1 MSNSNIEIDIKIDDD
16 LKQEFEEFCEY
27 AGISVSTAIN
37 LYVRKCLHAN
47 KILVLPNDND
57 VSLSKNQGLP
67 LTDLNQVAD

>member
-37 LYVRKCLHAN
+37 LYVRKVKLYLR
-47 KILVLPNDND
+47 KVLIYFRRP
-57 VSLSKNQGLP
+57 SLRLIFI
-67 LTDLNQVAD
+67 

>member
-37 LYVRKCLHAN
+37 L
-47 KILVLPNDND
+47 
-57 VSLSKNQGLP
+57 
-67 LTDLNQVAD
+67 